1 MNDALCGVSRLVP
14 SFLARSH
21 PRAETAWLENTDG
34 CGPLLRRDRLGRT
47 RRAAHGLDTLFHRAY
62 LVFFSLTVPLLCP
75 NSCSGHVTPRPPAPC
90 SEEWRRGIS
99 ARKYAGA
106 LCDGHHVA

>member
-14 SFLARSH
+14 SFLAHSH

-34 CGPLLRRDRLGRT
+34 CGPLRRRDRPGRT
-47 RRAAHGLDTLFHRAY
+47 RRTARGLDTLFHRAY
-62 LVFFSLTVPLLCP
+62 LVFFPLLVPLLCP
-75 NSCSGHVTPRPPAPC
+75 NSCSRHVTPRPPAPF

-99 ARKYAGA
+99 ARKNAGA
-106 LCDGHHVA
+106 LCDSHDVA